1 MLNELQRIFKET
13 WGAFRS
19 ELGRREP
26 EDEVAE
32 LLGMMRNEMAGARA
46 HLAALEEA
54 VGNAAIRLEQE
65 RASLADA
72 ERRGTMAE
80 RIGDQETVRIATEF
94 AGRHRE
100 RVEILGAKL
109 ASVTAERDLQRREL
123 EEMTDRYKAA
133 DRNRFGLVAEI
144 RRRRAAD
151 AVSGETGAFKDFAR
165 MQEAVEQAA
174 AEAEAAEELNEQGPS
189 RADSQR
195 PDLEDRLKEL
205 KRRMRNG

>member
-13 WGAFRS
+13 WGAFRT

-32 LLGMMRNEMAGARA
+32 LLGMMRNEMAGGRA

-54 VGNAAIRLEQE
+54 VRDADAALERE
-65 RASLADA
+65 RGSLADA
-72 ERRGTMAE
+72 ERRGRMAE
-80 RIGDQETVRIATEF
+80 RIGDEETARIAAEF
-94 AGRHRE
+94 TGRHRD
-100 RVEILGAKL
+100 RVEVLEAKL
-109 ASVTAERDLQRREL
+109 ASVSAERDLQRRET
-123 EEMTDRYKAA
+123 EEMARRYRAA

-151 AVSGETGAFKDFAR
+151 AVSGESGAFEDFAR
-165 MQEAVEQAA
+165 MQEAVEQEA
-174 AEAEAAEELNEQGPS
+174 AEAEATEELNRD
-189 RADSQR
+189 RAPQTDAQR

-205 KRRMRNG
+205 KRRMRDG